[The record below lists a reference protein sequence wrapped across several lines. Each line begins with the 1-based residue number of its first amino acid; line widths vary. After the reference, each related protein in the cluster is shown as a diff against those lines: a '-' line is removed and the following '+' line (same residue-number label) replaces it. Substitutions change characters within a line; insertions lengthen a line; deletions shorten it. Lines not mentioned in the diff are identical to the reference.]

1 LQGALT
7 YADRRLAGY
16 DAAVLM
22 EVAEHID
29 PDRLP
34 AFEQAVLGS
43 AAPGTVVITTPNADY
58 NPHYPALRPGE
69 LRHPDHRFEWSRA
82 AFRAWAQAAAEAHGY
97 SVRFEPVGA
106 EDPQDGPPTQMAVL
120 RRAAPA
126 LTAPAARGAAR
137 EAVGEAVPQP

>member
-1 LQGALT
+1 
-7 YADRRLAGY
+7 
-16 DAAVLM
+16 VLM

-43 AAPGTVVITTPNADY
+43 AAPGTVIITTPNADY

-69 LRHPDHRFEWSRA
+69 LRHPDHRFEWGRA
-82 AFRAWAQAAAEAHGY
+82 AFRAWAEAAAQAHGY

-106 EDPQDGPPTQMAVL
+106 EDPQAGPPTQMAVL
-120 RRAAPA
+120 HRAAPA
-126 LTAPAARGAAR
+126 PAARATTVR
-137 EAVGEAVPQP
+137 EAAPRP

>member
-1 LQGALT
+1 
-7 YADRRLAGY
+7 
-16 DAAVLM
+16 M

-69 LRHPDHRFEWSRA
+69 VRHPDHRFEWSRA
-82 AFRAWAQAAAEAHGY
+82 TFRAWARAAAEVNGY

-106 EDPQDGPPTQMAVL
+106 EDPQAGPPTQMAVL
-120 RRAAPA
+120 HRAVPG
-126 LTAPAARGAAR
+126 TAER
-137 EAVGEAVPQP
+137 EAVPRR